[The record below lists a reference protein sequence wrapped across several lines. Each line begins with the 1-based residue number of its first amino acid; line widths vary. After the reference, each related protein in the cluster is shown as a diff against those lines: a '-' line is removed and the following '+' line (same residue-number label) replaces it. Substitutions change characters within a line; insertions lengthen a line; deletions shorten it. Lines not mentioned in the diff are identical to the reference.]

1 MPSTFRHCF
10 ALLAAALLLSP
21 TSFAF
26 DTPLSDTAVREA
38 YFLGQRHDGSFES
51 LLAKYVK
58 YLPPPKT
65 GPHISSI
72 AFHTPFVQMVQH
84 FSRQS
89 NYSAQQAALD
99 YRSRGQE
106 VVKIFVEIR
115 LTESYGR
122 FIAATNPRSHAPAAL
137 VPRPRP
143 HDFWKDFKVQV
154 YGGEDA
160 LSPSALRGHANS
172 SCGRG
177 GSPCILTGATL
188 ELEFPAAAFASES
201 VTIQVAPPESD
212 LVSVDFDLSTLR

>member
-1 MPSTFRHCF
+1 MV
-10 ALLAAALLLSP
+10 SP
-21 TSFAF
+21 PSFAF

-38 YFLGQRHDGSFES
+38 YFLSQRHDGSFES
-51 LLAKYVK
+51 LLGKYVK
-58 YLPPPKT
+58 DLPPPKT
-65 GPHISSI
+65 GPYISSI

-84 FSRQS
+84 SSRQF

-106 VVKIFVEIR
+106 VVNIFVEIR

-122 FIAATNPRSHAPAAL
+122 FITSDAKSRRNTPDAL
-137 VPRPRP
+137 VPRP

-154 YGGEDA
+154 YDGEEA

-201 VTIQVAPPESD
+201 VTIQVAPPEGD
-212 LVSVDFDLSTLR
+212 LVSVDFDLSALR